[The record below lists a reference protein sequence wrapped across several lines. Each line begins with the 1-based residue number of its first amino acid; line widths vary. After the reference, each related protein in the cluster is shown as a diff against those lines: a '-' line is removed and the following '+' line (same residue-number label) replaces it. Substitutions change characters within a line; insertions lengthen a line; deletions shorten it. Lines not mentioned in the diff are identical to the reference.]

1 MSRSR
6 FALGFVVAAASD
18 TSSRASGASIVA
30 VAKKG
35 GAYHTRPSADTTFD
49 AGDVIIGVGSSDD
62 IRALEDLFAPA
73 GAGVSS

>member
-1 MSRSR
+1 
-6 FALGFVVAAASD
+6 
-18 TSSRASGASIVA
+18 
-30 VAKKG
+30 VAKQG